1 MKKNPTA
8 IALVTGAAR
17 GIGRAIACE
26 FLAAGYRVVGVDL
39 RPFSAPT
46 EVKNFD
52 PALFW
57 TQKLDVTDQAAIAQ
71 LQAEIV
77 AKWGHVSVLVNNA
90 AISPKQPDGYSA
102 KLLNI
107 TNQEWTAVLAVNL
120 TAVLH
125 MSQAFL
131 PGMQA
136 QQWGRVINLSSLAG
150 RTKSISAGASYM
162 TSKAGV
168 LGLTRA
174 IAAEMGPYG
183 ITANSIAPGRIV
195 TEMSMTAGEEANRKI
210 AEQLPVRRL
219 GTVKEIAETVLY
231 LASDGAGYL
240 NGAVIDVNGGHFMP

>member
-1 MKKNPTA
+1 MKKNPTQ

-17 GIGRAIACE
+17 GIGRAIASE

-39 RPFSAPT
+39 RAFSAPT
-46 EVKNFD
+46 DGPADD
-52 PALFW
+52 PAMFW
-57 TQKLDVTDQAAIAQ
+57 TKKLDVTDQAAIAR

-77 AKWGHVSVLVNNA
+77 AKWGNVSVLVNNA

-107 TNQEWTAVLAVNL
+107 SNQEWASVLAVNL

-136 QQWGRVINLSSLAG
+136 QLWGRVINLSSLAG

-240 NGAVIDVNGGHFMP
+240 

>member
-1 MKKNPTA
+1 
-8 IALVTGAAR
+8 
-17 GIGRAIACE
+17 
-26 FLAAGYRVVGVDL
+26 VGVDL
-39 RPFSAPT
+39 RAFSAPGDGP
-46 EVKNFD
+46 VAD

-57 TQKLDVTDQAAIAQ
+57 TQKLDVTDQAAITK

-107 TNQEWTAVLAVNL
+107 SNQEWASVLAVNL

-131 PGMQA
+131 PGMKE
-136 QQWGRVINLSSLAG
+136 QQWGRIINLSSLAG

>member
-1 MKKNPTA
+1 MNKNPTK

-17 GIGRAIACE
+17 GIGRAVVEA
-26 FLAAGYRVVGVDL
+26 FLRAGYRVVGVDL
-39 RPFSAPT
+39 RAFH
-46 EVKNFD
+46 KD
-52 PALFW
+52 ALPVDHFW
-57 TQKLDVTDQAAIAQ
+57 GVELDVSDQEAI
-71 LQAEIV
+71 LRLRRDIV

-102 KLLNI
+102 KLLDI
-107 TNQEWTAVLAVNL
+107 TNQEWLSVLAVNL

-131 PGMQA
+131 PGMQE
-136 QQWGRVINLSSLAG
+136 QKWGRVINLSSLAG

-174 IAAEMGPYG
+174 IAAEMGPDG

-219 GTVKEIAETVLY
+219 GTVQEIAETVLY

>member
-1 MKKNPTA
+1 MKKNPTQ

-17 GIGRAIACE
+17 GIGRAIASE

-39 RPFSAPT
+39 RAFAAPIDQQDY
-46 EVKNFD
+46 D
-52 PALFW
+52 PAMFW
-57 TQKLDVTDQAAIAQ
+57 TQKLDVTDQAAIAK
-71 LQAEIV
+71 LHDEIV
-77 AKWGHVSVLVNNA
+77 TQWGHVSVLVNNA

-107 TNQEWTAVLAVNL
+107 TNQEWASVLAVNL

-131 PGMQA
+131 PGMQE
-136 QQWGRVINLSSLAG
+136 QQWGRIINLSSLAG

>member
-1 MKKNPTA
+1 MKKNPTQ

-17 GIGRAIACE
+17 GIGRAIASE

-39 RPFSAPT
+39 RAFSAPT
-46 EVKNFD
+46 DVPDYD
-52 PALFW
+52 PANFW
-57 TQKLDVTDQAAIAQ
+57 VQKFDVTDQAAIAQ
-71 LQAEIV
+71 LRAEIV

-107 TNQEWTAVLAVNL
+107 TNQEWTSVLAVNL

-125 MSQAFL
+125 MSQTFL
-131 PGMQA
+131 PGMQE

-174 IAAEMGPYG
+174 IAAEMGPFG